1 MVALSRPS
9 SAAAQRETPVPN
21 PMESHTSVPVDNPTV
36 SDMNFKR
43 LVYYKKPPLA
53 FLMKKDWQMFVRF
66 IQHRAR
72 RPTDCSSRQRT
83 KRMLHA
89 FFTLY
94 QEYCYVCDKLLPT
107 GDEMQASSSNAAQMQ
122 STFSTNNAIR
132 DVSPVFS
139 YEQGPTL
146 NTTGNTQDPAT
157 STSST
162 ATSHRRHRGVFGP
175 LLRSARH
182 LLPNRTPYVYDRIQ
196 RAPRT
201 PVDIYSRYRMR
212 HYRGNYVL
220 MRRNGAASDQVRQIL
235 VQVPIA
241 LELLMPKIQTKI
253 EKIMRHCSFLR
264 DPLEVAAELRHFN
277 YSVSRSIAHF
287 NNTRRIRCIIE
298 EFLPVT
304 EDNMEAE
311 KSWLH
316 MPLATGRASA
326 SKEMGDVEV
335 ESHNSHRIV
344 PCRNNKATSSPAS
357 SPNPVFHKEVQVVSG
372 PCERSI
378 AEAIAASFSS
388 IHRFPKEP
396 PAEGRFADWTIFNI
410 IKALVGLKVTQE
422 TLLDEMKRMRCEF
435 GRLMSVFSNS
445 LQVAFDRMI
454 QEMVAGDQQLQL
466 ELLQKTVEE
475 LKIKCREEESK
486 RRHVYN
492 LMQEQLGNVRVYC
505 RLRNID
511 DAHSYLLG
519 DNDRVHVLVPP
530 MEEFRFDKVFPA
542 NYRQSAVFDAVVPLV
557 TSFIDGYNACFIT
570 YGGEASGKTYTLFG
584 SSGKDHVGLVQR
596 SLAMVLE
603 EKDRRKLDWDLQL
616 SAVLIEI
623 YNDVYNDFLGDRQN
637 VHLYIDQ
644 GLDEVFKSLKNVPI
658 NSESDVDALVQVC
671 RHRRKVAKTALNPAS
686 SRSHLITLV
695 RLHCSSLIHGE
706 ETRSFLALCDLAGFE
721 DIIKAETQSNPKL
734 TLEASHINRSLT
746 AFNRVFV
753 ALRKQDPHTVPYRD
767 AKLTHF
773 LKPFLINSGKCCLI
787 ITVRSDK
794 RSLCCSQNT
803 LRFGRE
809 TRAVTLG
816 KAKRQINLDKYMT

>member
-9 SAAAQRETPVPN
+9 SAAAQRDPLRPN
-21 PMESHTSVPVDNPTV
+21 SMESPHPPVVENRV
-36 SDMNFKR
+36 AASMNFKR

-53 FLMKKDWQMFVRF
+53 FLMKKDWQLFVRF
-66 IQHRAR
+66 IQQRAR
-72 RPTDCSSRQRT
+72 HSSLAVSRQRT

-94 QEYCYVCDKLLPT
+94 QEYCYVCDKLLPSCEET
-107 GDEMQASSSNAAQMQ
+107 PVNGAPSSYSGNNASEDPNDVFNSYDKMDAYPTMEEQVHEPALSSS
-122 STFSTNNAIR
+122 STGT
-132 DVSPVFS
+132 
-139 YEQGPTL
+139 YG
-146 NTTGNTQDPAT
+146 
-157 STSST
+157 
-162 ATSHRRHRGVFGP
+162 RRNRGVFGP
-175 LLRSARH
+175 LLRSARY
-182 LLPNRTPYVYDRIQ
+182 LLPNRTPFVYDRIQ
-196 RAPRT
+196 RTPRA

-220 MRRNGAASDQVRQIL
+220 MKRKCSHSDQMRQIL

-241 LELLMPKIQTKI
+241 LELLMPKIQSKI
-253 EKIMRHCSFLR
+253 EKIMRHCPFLR

-277 YSVSRSIAHF
+277 YSVSRSIGHF

-298 EFLPVT
+298 EFLPMSA
-304 EDNMEAE
+304 DGAE
-311 KSWLH
+311 VDKSWL
-316 MPLATGRASA
+316 SA
-326 SKEMGDVEV
+326 PIARKSPHCPEMGDTDG
-335 ESHNSHRIV
+335 ESPKSF
-344 PCRNNKATSSPAS
+344 CRQDKKSVSP
-357 SPNPVFHKEVQVVSG
+357 PIRTLPLPLPMFDKEVQVVSG

-378 AEAIAASFSS
+378 AEAIATSFSS
-388 IHRFPKEP
+388 IHKLAKEP
-396 PAEGRFADWTIFNI
+396 PKDGRLTDWTIFNI
-410 IKALVGLKVTQE
+410 IKALVGLKVAQE
-422 TLLDEMKRMRCEF
+422 TLLEDMERMKNEF
-435 GRLMSVFSNS
+435 ERLMATFNRS
-445 LQVAFDRMI
+445 LKMAFERMVE
-454 QEMVAGDQQLQL
+454 EMVAGDQKLQL
-466 ELLQKTVEE
+466 DLLQKTVEE

-511 DAHSYLLG
+511 DTHSYLLG

-542 NYRQSAVFDAVVPLV
+542 NYRQAAVFEAVVPLV
-557 TSFIDGYNACFIT
+557 TSFIDGYNVCFIT

-584 SSGKDHVGLVQR
+584 SNGKDQVGLVQR

-603 EKDRRKLDWDLQL
+603 EKEHRKSDWDIRL

-644 GLDEVFKSLKNVPI
+644 GLDEVFKSLKSVPI
-658 NSESDVDALVQVC
+658 NSEGDVEALVQVC
-671 RHRRKVAKTALNPAS
+671 RHRRQVAKTALNPAS

-695 RLHCSSLIHGE
+695 RLHCASRIHGE

-753 ALRKQDPHTVPYRD
+753 ALRKQDPQTVPYRD

-809 TRAVTLG
+809 TRSVTLG
-816 KAKRQINLDKYMT
+816 KAKRQINMDKYMT